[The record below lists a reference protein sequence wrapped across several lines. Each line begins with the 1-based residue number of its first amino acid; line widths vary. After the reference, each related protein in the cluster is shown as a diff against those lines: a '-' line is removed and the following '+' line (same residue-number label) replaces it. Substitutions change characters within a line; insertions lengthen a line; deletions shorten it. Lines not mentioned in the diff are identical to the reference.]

1 MTTIKLKNGS
11 GAPAA
16 SDLVQGEPALDL
28 TNKRLY
34 SEDASGNVIEVGT
47 NPTNLTVTGN
57 VGIANTNPSAF
68 DQVGA
73 DTLVVG
79 SGSGEQGITVYSGTA
94 NNGVLAFADGT
105 TTTEQYQGFI
115 GYNHSGNFMRFF
127 TAASERMRIDS
138 SGNVGI
144 GSTGNAKLQVF
155 GPSASPSLGTYANSA
170 AIISN
175 NAGGYGV
182 SFSVDGTGTGYIQA
196 QNFTSSNAYNLSLN
210 PVGGNVGIGT
220 TGADSL
226 LHVGTGT
233 NTDGTDVTITIGGD
247 SANSRQSLIT
257 KKIQSDDRA
266 LQIHASGGGSDEDIR
281 FFSDSSTER
290 MRIDDSGNLLV
301 GKTNTGHVGDGA
313 HLGTSGCFLTAASTA
328 PLTLRR
334 SAAGVVIQLSRG
346 GVNEG
351 TLTMNT
357 GAAPTLAS
365 GSDIRLKENVTEHCL
380 ELQNILS
387 IKTRQWDWKDKE
399 KGSGEGVVAQELEGI
414 YPDLVFE
421 DNDGMLN
428 VKDFGPMTTRLV
440 KAIQELS
447 AQVNDLKAEVTA
459 LKGG

>member
-1 MTTIKLKNGS
+1 
-11 GAPAA
+11 PAA

-196 QNFTSSNAYNLSLN
+196 QNFTSSAAYN
-210 PVGGNVGIGT
+210 
-220 TGADSL
+220 
-226 LHVGTGT
+226 
-233 NTDGTDVTITIGGD
+233 
-247 SANSRQSLIT
+247 
-257 KKIQSDDRA
+257 
-266 LQIHASGGGSDEDIR
+266 
-281 FFSDSSTER
+281 
-290 MRIDDSGNLLV
+290 
-301 GKTNTGHVGDGA
+301 
-313 HLGTSGCFLTAASTA
+313 
-328 PLTLRR
+328 
-334 SAAGVVIQLSRG
+334 
-346 GVNEG
+346 
-351 TLTMNT
+351 
-357 GAAPTLAS
+357 
-365 GSDIRLKENVTEHCL
+365 
-380 ELQNILS
+380 
-387 IKTRQWDWKDKE
+387 
-399 KGSGEGVVAQELEGI
+399 
-414 YPDLVFE
+414 
-421 DNDGMLN
+421 
-428 VKDFGPMTTRLV
+428 
-440 KAIQELS
+440 
-447 AQVNDLKAEVTA
+447 
-459 LKGG
+459 